1 MTIRYL
7 LVLTCSVL
15 LIGCASGDVDVEA
28 ERASLLAT
36 DAAWSNSA
44 GDLEAFLS
52 YFTDDA
58 RFLAPDGPQATGS
71 EEIRESFT
79 ALATLPGFTLTW
91 RANFADVASSGDLGY
106 TVGTFEL
113 MVDGPDGAPATR
125 TGTYATIWRKQS
137 DGEWRVVADIPNFDS
152 PAG

>member
-1 MTIRYL
+1 MRNKNFLIL
-7 LVLTCSVL
+7 ACSVL
-15 LIGCASGDVDVEA
+15 LVGCAPGDVDVEA

-36 DAAWSNSA
+36 DAAWSNAA
-44 GDLEAFLS
+44 GDLDAFLE
-52 YFTDDA
+52 FFADDA

-71 EEIRESFT
+71 EQIRESFT

-91 RANFADVASSGDLGY
+91 SANFADVAGSGDLGY

-113 MVDGPDGAPATR
+113 TVDGPDGGPATR
-125 TGTYATIWRKQS
+125 TGAYATIWRKQS
-137 DGEWRVVADIPNFDS
+137 DDEWRVVADIPNFDG